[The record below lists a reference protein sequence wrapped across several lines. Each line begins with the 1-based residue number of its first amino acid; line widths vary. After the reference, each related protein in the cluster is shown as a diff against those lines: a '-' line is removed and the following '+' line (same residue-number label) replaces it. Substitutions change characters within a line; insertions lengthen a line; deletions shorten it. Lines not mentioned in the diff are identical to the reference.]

1 VSAAKNSVS
10 KKTIALVR
18 NSSLR
23 TGSTLLCRLSMR
35 VWIAVVATALAV
47 PAVANAGTTFVLDG
61 GGWGHGV
68 GMSQWGAEGY
78 ARHGFAYRQILAH
91 YYPHTTLELRHS
103 TTVRVL
109 LRENQSHVAIASSA
123 PYLVADAKGHKLHLR
138 SPLTLTPRFVVRGN
152 RLTPP
157 LTIRAGIHPL
167 TLGGAA
173 YRGTLTVKA
182 KPGGLMV
189 VNALPLDR
197 YLRGVVPWE
206 VPAGWQTAAYEAQ
219 AVAART
225 YTLATLKPNAD
236 FDLYPDD
243 RSQMYGGIAAE
254 RPQTNRALGA
264 TAGQVLTYGGRVIV
278 AYYSSTSGGRTA
290 AVQDGFPGMAPEPYL
305 VSVRD
310 PYDSISPHHAWPTR
324 ALSATY
330 LARKLNLAGIR
341 DAVTHVDG
349 SGRVADVS
357 FQTQRG
363 WRAFTGLV
371 LRKRLDLLSTY
382 FRIGALTLDRPARR
396 SLLGSTKV
404 RVTGAVRGL
413 KNVQLERRSR
423 DGAWS
428 SLAYVHPHKGR
439 FVVMLKKPNGPLQLR
454 LVAEGVAS
462 AAIAYRVSRAR

>member
-1 VSAAKNSVS
+1 
-10 KKTIALVR
+10 
-18 NSSLR
+18 
-23 TGSTLLCRLSMR
+23 MR
-35 VWIAVVATALAV
+35 VWVAVVLTALAA
-47 PAVANAGTTFVLDG
+47 PAAANAGTTFVLDG

-91 YYPHTTLELRHS
+91 YYPHTAISVRSS

-109 LRENQSHVAIASSA
+109 LRENQSRVRIASTA

-138 SPLTLTPRFVVRGN
+138 SPITLTSRLVVRGHT
-152 RLTPP
+152 LTPP
-157 LTIRAGIHPL
+157 LQFRAGAHPL
-167 TLGGAA
+167 TLGGDA
-173 YRGTLTVKA
+173 YRGTFIVKP

-206 VPAGWQTAAYEAQ
+206 VPTGWHTASYEAQ

-243 RSQMYGGIAAE
+243 RSQMYGGIKAE
-254 RPQTNRALGA
+254 RPETNRAIGA

-305 VSVRD
+305 VSVPD
-310 PYDSISPHHAWPTR
+310 PYDSISPHHVWPTR
-324 ALSATY
+324 ALSASY
-330 LARKLNLAGIR
+330 LASKLGLDGVRNAI
-341 DAVTHVDG
+341 TQVDG
-349 SGRVADVS
+349 SGRVTDVR

-363 WRAFTGLV
+363 WQALPGTT
-371 LRKRLDLLSTY
+371 LRTKLNLLSTY
-382 FRIGALTLDRPARR
+382 FRIGALTLDQPARR
-396 SLLGSTKV
+396 ALLGGTTV
-404 RVTGAVRGL
+404 RVTGAVSGL
-413 KNVQLERRSR
+413 RNVQLERESR

-428 SLAYVHPHKGR
+428 NAAYVHPRNGR
-439 FVVMLKKPNGPLQLR
+439 FVVTLKVRGPLKLR
-454 LVAEGVAS
+454 LVTEGVAT
-462 AAIAYRVSRAR
+462 APIAYRVLSRAR